1 MQIQYYHGA
10 QHLNALE
17 QCYGSLIQEEASR
30 KLIAEIGSDTTKD
43 EQDLLNTDIEINRN
57 GRTYQTGEAEPIY
70 ELLTAIPCM
79 SIVSYPFC
87 FHSPKSCQFPL

>member
-30 KLIAEIGSDTTKD
+30 KLIDEFGSDTKE
-43 EQDLLNTDIEINRN
+43 EQDLLNT
-57 GRTYQTGEAEPIY
+57 GT
-70 ELLTAIPCM
+70 
-79 SIVSYPFC
+79 V
-87 FHSPKSCQFPL
+87 